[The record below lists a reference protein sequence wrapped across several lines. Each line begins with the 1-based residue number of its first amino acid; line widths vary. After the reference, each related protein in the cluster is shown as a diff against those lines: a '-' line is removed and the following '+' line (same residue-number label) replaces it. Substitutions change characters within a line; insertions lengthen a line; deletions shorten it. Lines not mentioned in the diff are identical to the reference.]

1 MAKRGTTGLN
11 VNELREYAVIG
22 AEARLL
28 KIAEEAAGIYRAFP
42 ELRGRQ
48 GSIRGAGGSAPATG
62 GEART
67 GRRRGK
73 PRRTAMTA
81 AERKAVSDR
90 MKKYWAQR
98 RAGAEGARPPRKMS
112 AAARKR
118 ISDAQKKRW
127 AAVRKRSQ

>member
-48 GSIRGAGGSAPATG
+48 SSIRGAGGSAPATG

-67 GRRRGK
+67 GRRRG
-73 PRRTAMTA
+73 RRTAMTA

-98 RAGAEGARPPRKMS
+98 RAGAEGARPARKMS

>member
-11 VNELREYAVIG
+11 VNELRKYAVIG

-42 ELRGRQ
+42 ELRERQ
-48 GSIRGAGGSAPATG
+48 GSIRGAGGSAPAAS

-67 GRRRGK
+67 VRRRG
-73 PRRTAMTA
+73 RRTAMSA
-81 AERKAVSDR
+81 AEKKAVSDR

-98 RAGAEGARPPRKMS
+98 RAGAEGARAPRKMS
-112 AAARKR
+112 AAAGSVSAMRR
-118 ISDAQKKRW
+118 
-127 AAVRKRSQ
+127 RSGGRR